1 MTLSSGDG
9 GEGGVLSISTWAVG
23 SLGVGAVVGAVRG
36 WQMRYRAAL
45 AIGVRSGLLD
55 PVVASAGHGAITA
68 HLWELVRAWPP
79 SGAAMEA

>member
-1 MTLSSGDG
+1 MQTRGCRIP
-9 GEGGVLSISTWAVG
+9 SISTWAVV
-23 SLGVGAVVGAVRG
+23 SIDVGAVVGAVRG
-36 WQMRYRAAL
+36 RQMRYRAAL

-55 PVVASAGHGAITA
+55 PVAASAGHGAITA